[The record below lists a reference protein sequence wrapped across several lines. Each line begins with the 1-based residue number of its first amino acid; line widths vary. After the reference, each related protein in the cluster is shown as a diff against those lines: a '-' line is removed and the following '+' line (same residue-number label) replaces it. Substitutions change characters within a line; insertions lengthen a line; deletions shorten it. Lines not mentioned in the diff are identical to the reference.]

1 MTTPPNGKLDTVR
14 KLLAKAEDQG
24 TTPQEAEALTA
35 KAAELM
41 ARHGIDRAL
50 LAASRPETDKPANRI
65 ITIDNPWAGVKALLL
80 GGLASAMRCQ
90 AIDISIRGDG
100 QGQRVHVFGFQSDLE
115 RLDVLY
121 TSLLLQ
127 MTSGL
132 TRQQVPYAAYVHG
145 HAKSWRRSWMVGF
158 TAAAVA
164 RVKQA
169 EASAVQESAR
179 EQAASGASG
188 PGVELVLADRSLAA
202 KAALK
207 DVYPKVRNI
216 RTTVGSAGGYG
227 AGHAA
232 GQRADIGGTGVRAGA
247 GRALGR

>member
-14 KLLAKAEDQG
+14 KLLAKAEDDG
-24 TTPQEAEALTA
+24 VTLQEAEALTA

-50 LAASRPETDKPANRI
+50 LAATRPETDKPANRI
-65 ITIDNPWAGVKALLL
+65 ITLDNPWASVKGSLLHSL
-80 GGLASAMRCQ
+80 ARVLRCEAITIGAPDGGE
-90 AIDISIRGDG
+90 
-100 QGQRVHVFGFQSDLE
+100 RVHVFGFQSDLE

-127 MTSGL
+127 MASGL
-132 TRQQVPYAAYVHG
+132 NRQQVPG
-145 HAKSWRRSWMVGF
+145 WLRGNSAKAWRRSWMLGF
-158 TAAAVA
+158 ISAAGG
-164 RVKQA
+164 RVRRA
-169 EASAVQESAR
+169 EAAAVQESAR

-188 PGVELVLADRSLAA
+188 PGTELVLADRSLAV

-207 DVYPKVRNI
+207 DAYPRVQTV
-216 RTTVGSAGGYG
+216 RTTFTGGGYG

-232 GQRADIGGTGVRAGA
+232 GQRADIGGTRVHGST
-247 GRALGR
+247 GRAIGH